1 MHINDDYNMK
11 LHFEDRKLGR
21 TALSVSEKEV
31 SCYNTCHMYIVI
43 EGQDGTGKSTQAELL
58 KEHFKDQGRE
68 VVMLEE
74 PDGDLPQA
82 HDLHDM
88 ILSRGYN
95 LEPLTNVLL
104 FTAARVE
111 LWKKIADPVLRRGG
125 IVISARNYWST
136 LAYQGYGEGV
146 SRSKIIRL
154 TKEMLPEKYFHPD
167 YGFILTVSDQVR
179 EVRQQERGK
188 SKETFESKP
197 TDFQQKVNSAY
208 PKIAQDFNLI
218 VIDASVSIDEI
229 FSQIL
234 ARLAI
239 S

>member
-1 MHINDDYNMK
+1 
-11 LHFEDRKLGR
+11 
-21 TALSVSEKEV
+21 
-31 SCYNTCHMYIVI
+31 MYIVI

-58 KEHFKDQGRE
+58 KKYFEEQGKE

-88 ILSRGYN
+88 ILTRGYD

-111 LWKKIADPVLRRGG
+111 LWKKIAEPVLKRGG

-146 SRSKIIRL
+146 SRSKIIRI
-154 TKEMLPEKYFHPD
+154 TKDLLPEKYFTPD
-167 YGFILTVSDQVR
+167 YGFILTVSD
-179 EVRQQERGK
+179 EVRLARQQNRGK
-188 SKETFESKP
+188 ATETFEQKA
-197 TDFQQKVNSAY
+197 DEFQQKVNSAY
-208 PKIAQDFNLI
+208 PKIAKEFSLKL
-218 VIDASVSIDEI
+218 IDASGTIEDI
-229 FSQIL
+229 FE
-234 ARLAI
+234 AI
-239 S
+239 KKVLLGP

>member
-1 MHINDDYNMK
+1 
-11 LHFEDRKLGR
+11 
-21 TALSVSEKEV
+21 
-31 SCYNTCHMYIVI
+31 MYIVI

-58 KEHFKDQGRE
+58 KKHFESQGKE

-111 LWKKIADPVLRRGG
+111 LWKKIAEPVLKRGG
-125 IVISARNYWST
+125 VVVSSRNYWST
-136 LAYQGYGEGV
+136 LAYQGYGEGI

-154 TKEMLPEKYFHPD
+154 TKEMLPDRYFKPD

-179 EVRQQERGK
+179 YERQRGRGK
-188 SKETFESKP
+188 ATETFEAKP
-197 TDFQQKVNSAY
+197 SDFQQKVNSAY
-208 PKIAQDFNLI
+208 PKIAKDFDLHL
-218 VIDASVSIDEI
+218 IDASGTIESIFEI
-229 FSQIL
+229 IKAIL
-234 ARLAI
+234 SRP
-239 S
+239 

>member
-1 MHINDDYNMK
+1 
-11 LHFEDRKLGR
+11 
-21 TALSVSEKEV
+21 
-31 SCYNTCHMYIVI
+31 MYIVI

-58 KEHFKDQGRE
+58 KKHFEKQDRE

-88 ILSRGYN
+88 ILTRGYN

-111 LWKKIADPVLRRGG
+111 LWRKIAEPALKSGG

-146 SRSKIIRL
+146 SRSKIIRI
-154 TKEMLPEKYFHPD
+154 TKDALPERYINPD
-167 YGFILTVSDQVR
+167 YGFILTVPDKVR
-179 EVRQQERGK
+179 LERQKGRGK
-188 SKETFESKP
+188 ATETFEMKP
-197 TDFQQKVNSAY
+197 SEFQQKVNAAY
-208 PKIAQDFNLI
+208 PKIAHEFNLEI
-218 VIDASVSIDEI
+218 IDASPSIDDIFTEI
-229 FSQIL
+229 LGKINH
-234 ARLAI
+234 
-239 S
+239 